1 MNFFYGKERNMIME
15 FQIGPIRPPSE
26 ANSLL
31 LRVTENCPWN
41 KCKFCMLYK
50 TKKFHTRTV
59 EKIKKDIDVMSYY
72 RDKIQNHQLNGNLD
86 IVAIQK
92 EFDQLS
98 TQNEKECYYMV
109 FHWLTEGNSHS
120 IFLQDANTLVLKTE
134 WLMEI
139 LKYIRQKLPEI
150 QRVTS
155 YGRADTLSRITQEQ
169 FYQLKA
175 AGLDRIHSGFE
186 TGSDEVL
193 ELIGKGSTQKQQIE
207 GGKKVKQAGIEL
219 SIYFMP
225 GAGGKVY
232 SQKNAIETANVI
244 NAINPDFVR
253 LRTFVVKAG
262 SLMEDLVKAGKF
274 IECSDIEKLQE
285 IKMMLEHIQNCS
297 GYLASDH
304 IINLLQ
310 NVNGYLDKDL
320 PAMLE
325 YINSFFA
332 LPRETQRKYQI
343 ARRMGFAGDWTMM
356 DGLNYQNIENIEK
369 NIPDGEQFEKLLN
382 HYMDYYI

>member
-1 MNFFYGKERNMIME
+1 MK

-59 EKIKKDIDVMSYY
+59 KEIKKDIDAMAYY
-72 RDKIQNHQLNGNLD
+72 RDKIQSHYLNGNLD
-86 IVAIQK
+86 RKAIQE
-92 EFDQLS
+92 EFDQLP
-98 TQNEKECYYMV
+98 TQKEKECYYMV
-109 FHWLTEGNSHS
+109 FHWLTEGNMHS

-134 WLMEI
+134 WLVEI
-139 LKYIRQKLPEI
+139 VTYIRQKLPEI

-155 YGRADTLSRITQEQ
+155 YGRADTLSCITQEQ
-169 FYQLKA
+169 FYQLKS

-186 TGSDEVL
+186 TGSDDVL
-193 ELIGKGSTQKQQIE
+193 QLIGKGSTQKQQIE

-225 GAGGKVY
+225 GAGGKEY

-244 NAINPDFVR
+244 NAVNPDFVR
-253 LRTFVVKAG
+253 LRTFVVKTG
-262 SLMEDLVKAGKF
+262 SLMEDLVKTEKF
-274 IECSDIEKLQE
+274 IECSDIEKLLE
-285 IKMMLEHIQNCS
+285 IKIMLEHIQNCN

-320 PAMLE
+320 YTMLE
-325 YINSFFA
+325 YINSFLA
-332 LPRETQRKYQI
+332 LPRKMQRKYQI
-343 ARRMGFAGDWTMM
+343 ARRMGFSADWTMM
-356 DGLNYQNIENIEK
+356 DRLNHQDMIEQYEK

>member
-1 MNFFYGKERNMIME
+1 ME

-59 EKIKKDIDVMSYY
+59 KEIKKDIDAMAYY
-72 RDKIQNHQLNGNLD
+72 RDKIQSHYLNGDLD
-86 IVAIQK
+86 RKAIQE
-92 EFDQLS
+92 EFDQLP
-98 TQNEKECYYMV
+98 TQKEKECYYMV

-134 WLMEI
+134 WLVEI
-139 LKYIRQKLPEI
+139 VTYIRQKLPEI

-155 YGRADTLSRITQEQ
+155 YGRADTLSCITQEQ
-169 FYQLKA
+169 FYQLKS

-186 TGSDEVL
+186 TGSDDVL
-193 ELIGKGSTQKQQIE
+193 QLIGKGSTQKQQIE

-225 GAGGKVY
+225 GAGGKEY

-244 NAINPDFVR
+244 NAVNPDFVR
-253 LRTFVVKAG
+253 LRTFVVKTG
-262 SLMEDLVKAGKF
+262 SLMEDLVKTGKF
-274 IECSDIEKLQE
+274 IECSDIEKLLE
-285 IKMMLEHIQNCS
+285 IKIMLEHIQNCN

-320 PAMLE
+320 YTMLE
-325 YINSFFA
+325 YINSFLA
-332 LPRETQRKYQI
+332 LPRKMQRKYQI
-343 ARRMGFAGDWTMM
+343 ARRMGFSADWTMM
-356 DGLNYQNIENIEK
+356 DRLNHQDMIEQYEK